1 MTNTRYKVIPGLFC
15 AAGLLLIVSM
25 SGCSQDRVP
34 PPGLPRLYQC
44 VITLT
49 QGGEPLAGAMVTLHT
64 QGTSLDWTVNGKTD
78 EKGVAIIFTDGYF
91 RGAPA
96 GEYKVTVDKLESV
109 TPAMPDVLPTNP
121 LELERLYN
129 RLEAETKEYRYVEPI
144 YVRVDS
150 TPLSIAVDTRR
161 TMASFDVGKP
171 YRELAQ

>member
-1 MTNTRYKVIPGLFC
+1 MILGLFC
-15 AAGLLLIVSM
+15 TAGLLLIVSV
-25 SGCSQDRVP
+25 SGCSQGRVP

-44 VITLT
+44 IITVT
-49 QGGEPLAGAMVTLHT
+49 QGGEPLAGAMIILHSQDT
-64 QGTSLDWTVNGKTD
+64 PLNWTVNGKTD
-78 EKGVAIIFTDGYF
+78 EKGEAIIFTDGYF

-109 TPAMPDVLPTNP
+109 TPPTPDVLPTNP

-129 RLEAETKEYRYVEPI
+129 RLEAETKEYRYVEPT

-150 TPLSIAVDTRR
+150 TPLSITVDARR
-161 TMASFDVGKP
+161 TTASFDVGKP